1 LLSFPARAVK
11 ETAMIWILFALQ
23 AAQAEPPS
31 AGPPDIEL
39 NVHATARSVT
49 IETKGRTELSVRAAP
64 DAGSKVEARVT
75 PPANGA
81 TRLKNV
87 EVNIHAEARIADS
100 KQNPDEAETSRP
112 D

>member
-1 LLSFPARAVK
+1 
-11 ETAMIWILFALQ
+11 MIWMLLALQ
-23 AAQAEPPS
+23 AAQAEAAA

-39 NVHATARSVT
+39 NIHATARSVT
-49 IETKGRTELSVRAAP
+49 IETKGKAELSVHAGP
-64 DAGSKVEARVT
+64 DAGSKVETQVT

-81 TRLKNV
+81 TKLRNV
-87 EVNIHAEARIADS
+87 DVRIHAEARIADA